1 MSTYYFALWYEYLM
15 GTWWEHIGNFKNPKD
30 PNILPW
36 FPQGKEKKEKRKTK
50 TGPFG
55 CLLPCLMG

>member
-1 MSTYYFALWYEYLM
+1 M